1 MSRPGERQDAS
12 PATTPQV
19 GDARTAATKR
29 RKRTPKRAREL
40 GITEDA
46 YKALL
51 AAQDGGCAIC
61 GSKPKRL
68 KKDGSPY
75 RLMVDHNHRTGQV
88 RGLLC
93 FRCNRGLPTYATSD
107 WLRAAYEYVLRDEHP
122 ERSRTPRPDP
132 DAELD
137 QWADAR

>member
-1 MSRPGERQDAS
+1 MSSHA
-12 PATTPQV
+12 
-19 GDARTAATKR
+19 
-29 RKRTPKRAREL
+29 RTPKRAKQL
-40 GITEDA
+40 GISDDA
-46 YKALL
+46 YKRLF

-61 GSKPKRL
+61 GNPPKTRRL
-68 KKDGSPY
+68 S
-75 RLMVDHNHRTGQV
+75 VDHNHRTNRV

-93 FRCNRGLPTYATSD
+93 FRCNRALPTYATSD